1 MTDQLIKSQLEFE
14 RTKVKMLEQIIARF
28 LPEIN
33 ISDIYSNNIDFEQ
46 KQLDIP
52 IYSSPPFEKM
62 SQNEP
67 EEHQQL
73 VVEQQNTYSIDDVN
87 ELIDSL
93 GKIGTTILNHIPAI
107 SIAMDMASN
116 GMNVNEYTTF
126 TSNNIKRFN
135 DTLMKRSINKKKMSE
150 AMLRLFSGLELRLC
164 NNTEYTKKDLI
175 AEDIFKIRRVLD
187 NTTLIN
193 NSEHTPFTV
202 DYTKLHNISLSLLS
216 LTECIERLYF
226 NRKFKNLIY
235 SPSTRSDESDPYN
248 FYILTSIDEN
258 NIKYWELDN
267 RLVNTS
273 NEFINSIIPY
283 CIQLFK
289 KIYSD
294 IFHDNT
300 YRQDF
305 TKLSNI
311 AEIECRQLLKTILI
325 LLHPKEVRKIFVSV
339 VKKCATCFPDSK
351 TNKFNMVSDD
361 KLFAKSLLTEELDIG
376 YIESVFEQMFENINR
391 TDIEK
396 LITEFK

>member
-14 RTKVKMLEQIIARF
+14 RTKVKMLEQIITRF

-33 ISDIYSNNIDFEQ
+33 IQDIYSNNIDFEQ
-46 KQLDIP
+46 KPVDTP
-52 IYSSPPFEKM
+52 AV
-62 SQNEP
+62 QNEP
-67 EEHQQL
+67 DTQ
-73 VVEQQNTYSIDDVN
+73 VVIEQQNSYSIDDVN

-93 GKIGTTILNHIPAI
+93 GKIGTTILNHIPTI

-116 GMNVNEYTTF
+116 DMNINEYTVF

-135 DTLMKRSINKKKMSE
+135 DTLMKRSINKKKMLE

-164 NNTEYTKKDLI
+164 NNIEYTKKDLI

-216 LTECIERLYF
+216 LSECIERLYF

-248 FYILTSIDEN
+248 FYTLSSIDEN

-325 LLHPKEVRKIFVSV
+325 LLHPKEVRKLFISV
-339 VKKCATCFPDSK
+339 AKKRSTCFPDSK

-361 KLFAKSLLTEELDIG
+361 KLFAKSLNSEELDTG
-376 YIESVFEQMFENINR
+376 YIESVFEQMFENISR

-396 LITEFK
+396 IITEFK